1 MVVEKVQCATHA
13 LRLFRDSQN
22 NIASKIK
29 TKKTFKPTHIPRY
42 LRGQVKERLLKT
54 DLENYNKHRRN
65 VFYVKPIVDCKP
77 PPMNPNVY
85 CNTKRLEI
93 DEHRVR
99 QINQENVEMVKRI
112 NKINRFG
119 SNLDTFNRLAYVRN
133 KEWWEL
139 HKKEMQ
145 RIVVDN
151 RKIYVS
157 IKKAVNKLNNYLSKN
172 YDEFWNRVLRKLQN
186 TTKYPLI
193 LFDKKPLDVLVR
205 EQRSISDGQ
214 CVEEKPR
221 CFMDFRVKDGV
232 YLGRIVI
239 ELYHNYVPVTVQN
252 FLSICSNQDGLTY
265 KHSEIHKIYA
275 NSHMDLGD
283 ITKGNGKGGISIY
296 GDTFAEENHVL
307 KHTRM
312 DYVYLQIIPFKKL
325 KMLYLEDYLEMIE
338 HLPQEL
344 RDRFS
349 EMREMDLSV
358 QNTLEELDKRV
369 RLFFS
374 DCKRYPNELP
384 PSLDIEFQEIRKEY
398 YKSLEDADEKVHLA
412 NQMYELVDKY
422 LRRLD
427 TELHK
432 FKCELEA
439 DNKGITEVLEKRSLE
454 LDSHTIGQT
463 LSTIQQKEN
472 RFERESRPRNE
483 KRRDSSSSIQ
493 MVIAEKRQAIAPV
506 TIVEPRHT
514 TIPQTTTSTPQP
526 TVSYNISHI
535 GAGPAIAAAASQA
548 IAATQQMQQGRRTA
562 SLKAS
567 YEAINTGVHVNEF
580 GIGRELAGAAQT
592 AIQAIQQDHNNKKK
606 QKKWT
611 ATTSTASNTSTT
623 STVQAVLATPPVAS
637 PAPASPQIETTTQ
650 TVDGG
655 EVDWTYDPNEPRY
668 CICNQV
674 SYGDMVACDNEDV
687 SILNNAVPLLICVPN
702 LVSFRVVPLPLR
714 GHYSSTKRKV
724 VLSSMHNINE
734 A

>member
-1 MVVEKVQCATHA
+1 
-13 LRLFRDSQN
+13 
-22 NIASKIK
+22 
-29 TKKTFKPTHIPRY
+29 
-42 LRGQVKERLLKT
+42 
-54 DLENYNKHRRN
+54 
-65 VFYVKPIVDCKP
+65 
-77 PPMNPNVY
+77 
-85 CNTKRLEI
+85 
-93 DEHRVR
+93 
-99 QINQENVEMVKRI
+99 
-112 NKINRFG
+112 
-119 SNLDTFNRLAYVRN
+119 
-133 KEWWEL
+133 
-139 HKKEMQ
+139 
-145 RIVVDN
+145 
-151 RKIYVS
+151 
-157 IKKAVNKLNNYLSKN
+157 
-172 YDEFWNRVLRKLQN
+172 
-186 TTKYPLI
+186 
-193 LFDKKPLDVLVR
+193 
-205 EQRSISDGQ
+205 
-214 CVEEKPR
+214 
-221 CFMDFRVKDGV
+221 
-232 YLGRIVI
+232 
-239 ELYHNYVPVTVQN
+239 
-252 FLSICSNQDGLTY
+252 
-265 KHSEIHKIYA
+265 
-275 NSHMDLGD
+275 
-283 ITKGNGKGGISIY
+283 
-296 GDTFAEENHVL
+296 
-307 KHTRM
+307 
-312 DYVYLQIIPFKKL
+312 
-325 KMLYLEDYLEMIE
+325 MLYLEDYLEMIE

-369 RLFFS
+369 KIFFS
-374 DCKRYPNELP
+374 DCKRYSNELP
-384 PSLDIEFQEIRKEY
+384 QSLDNEFQEIRKEY

-463 LSTIQQKEN
+463 LSAVQQKEN

-483 KRRDSSSSIQ
+483 KRRDSSSSLQ
-493 MVIAEKRQAIAPV
+493 LAIAEKRQAITPV

-514 TIPQTTTSTPQP
+514 APPQVTPTTPQP

-611 ATTSTASNTSTT
+611 GGTSTT
-623 STVQAVLATPPVAS
+623 TNTNTVSTVQAILATPPVAS
-637 PAPASPQIETTTQ
+637 PAPASPQVETTAQ
-650 TVDGG
+650 SGDGG

-674 SYGDMVACDNEDV
+674 SYGDMVACDNEDCP
-687 SILNNAVPLLICVPN
+687 SEWFHYPCVGISAPPKGKWYCPQCTT
-702 LVSFRVVPLPLR
+702 SMRRR
-714 GHYSSTKRKV
+714 GSRK
-724 VLSSMHNINE
+724 N
-734 A
+734 